1 MDVPDDLEL
10 FAQMC
15 FLRHFEERTDALY
28 RQGLIHG
35 PVHLGLGQEAIAAG
49 AASVLRRDDYS
60 LGTYRGHA
68 HALARGAP
76 PGAVLA
82 ELLGKTGG
90 ICGGKGGSMHITSV
104 EHVTYSA
111 ASSLAFGRVARRAG
125 LSLVRRDVLAA
136 RCTGSGRR
144 WARHRPTPR
153 SRTRPTAAVPQ

>member
-35 PVHLGLGQEAIAAG
+35 PVHLGLGQEAIAVG
-49 AASVLRRDDYS
+49 AASVLRPGDCS

-76 PGAVLA
+76 PDAVLA

-90 ICGGKGGSMHITSV
+90 ICGG
-104 EHVTYSA
+104 
-111 ASSLAFGRVARRAG
+111 RRAAPG
-125 LSLVRRDVLAA
+125 SGKGEFLPRPPGAGPGRQFVRRGHG
-136 RCTGSGRR
+136 RCGRR
-144 WARHRPTPR
+144 GHRVNRAPVAGRARPMAPPL
-153 SRTRPTAAVPQ
+153 SGPN

>member
-90 ICGGKGGSMHITSV
+90 ICRGKGGSMHITSV
-104 EHVTYSA
+104 EHGYYGSYAIVGA
-111 ASSLAFGRVARRAG
+111 HLPIACG
-125 LSLVRRDVLAA
+125 L
-136 RCTGSGRR
+136 R
-144 WARHRPTPR
+144 WAGESPRRGAGTGCCFCGAPTP
-153 SRTRPTAAVPQ
+153 TRAFHP

>member
-10 FAQMC
+10 FTQMC

-35 PVHLGLGQEAIAAG
+35 PVHLGLGQEAIAVG
-49 AASVLRRDDYS
+49 AASVLRPGDYS

-76 PGAVLA
+76 PDAVLA

-104 EHVTYSA
+104 EHGY
-111 ASSLAFGRVARRAG
+111 LFGRQCAG
-125 LSLVRRDVLAA
+125 LQAGGEGGRARAWSDGTFRLLDVLAQDGDGRA
-136 RCTGSGRR
+136 TDRSG
-144 WARHRPTPR
+144 AGP
-153 SRTRPTAAVPQ
+153 

>member
-15 FLRHFEERTDALY
+15 FLRHFEERTDPLY

-76 PGAVLA
+76 PDAVLA

-90 ICGGKGGSMHITSV
+90 ICRGKGGSMHITSV
-104 EHVTYSA
+104 EHGYYGSYATPGA
-111 ASSLAFGRVARRAG
+111 HPPNARG
-125 LSLVRRDVLAA
+125 PRRGAEI
-136 RCTGSGRR
+136 
-144 WARHRPTPR
+144 RPSREATVCCCCERTPNQ
-153 SRTRPTAAVPQ
+153 P